1 MDTWHLLAVPRSA
14 CVLVTFVKS
23 RKVSVTCQRISTVYT
38 DQVMATE
45 FLIHDSYSAPAEGD
59 LELLQRFTNL
69 HVHWPDQAGTDPPT
83 EVIRDF
89 LVERELLSKNERFT
103 EKDRETFLELR
114 DAIRGLIKSNEGEPI
129 AARDAETI
137 DRIGLA
143 AGLHPHF
150 HAAHAPTLEPEGR
163 GVVAAFGAVVAIA
176 FVSAFDGS
184 FEHLKL
190 CADETCRAVFY
201 DRSKNHTG
209 RWCSMS
215 TCGNRAKVRAWRER
229 QRIED

>member
-1 MDTWHLLAVPRSA
+1 MPFDGVHLPA
-14 CVLVTFVKS
+14 
-23 RKVSVTCQRISTVYT
+23 
-38 DQVMATE
+38 MATRD
-45 FLIHDSYSAPAEGD
+45 FTIHDSYSPPAPGE

-69 HVHWPDQAGTDPPT
+69 HVHRADDVSTDPPA

-89 LVERELLSKNERFT
+89 LVERGLLTQNERFT
-103 EKDRETFLELR
+103 EKDRETYLALR
-114 DAIRGLIKSNEGEPI
+114 DAIRGLIEADDDASIP
-129 AARDAETI
+129 ASDAEVI

-150 HAAHAPTLEPEGR
+150 HAAHVPTLEPKGR
-163 GVVAAFGAVVAIA
+163 GVAAAFGAIVAIA

-184 FEHLKL
+184 FAHLKL

-201 DRSKNHTG
+201 DRSKNHSG

-215 TCGNRAKVRAWRER
+215 TCGSREKMRRLHQR
-229 QRIED
+229 QLQHTV

>member
-1 MDTWHLLAVPRSA
+1 M
-14 CVLVTFVKS
+14 
-23 RKVSVTCQRISTVYT
+23 YT
-38 DQVMATE
+38 GSVMATE
-45 FLIHDSYSAPAEGD
+45 FFTHESYSAPAPGD

-69 HVHWPDQAGTDPPT
+69 HVHRPDETSTDPPA
-83 EVIRDF
+83 ELIRDF

-103 EKDRETFLELR
+103 EKDRETYLALR
-114 DAIRGLIKSNEGEPI
+114 DAIRGLIASNEGEPI
-129 AARDAETI
+129 APGDAEAI

-150 HAAHAPTLEPEGR
+150 HAAHAPTLEPKGR
-163 GVVAAFGAVVAIA
+163 GAAAAFGAVVAIA

-184 FEHLKL
+184 FAHLKL

-201 DRSKNHTG
+201 DRSKNHSG

-215 TCGNRAKVRAWRER
+215 TCGNRNKVRAWRER
-229 QRIED
+229 QRVED

>member
-1 MDTWHLLAVPRSA
+1 
-14 CVLVTFVKS
+14 
-23 RKVSVTCQRISTVYT
+23 
-38 DQVMATE
+38 MAERNFTT
-45 FLIHDSYSAPAEGD
+45 HDSYSPPAPGN

-69 HVHWPDQAGTDPPT
+69 HVHRADDVSTDPPT
-83 EVIRDF
+83 EVIREF
-89 LVERELLSKNERFT
+89 LIERGLLTKNERFT
-103 EKDRETFLELR
+103 EKDRETYLALR
-114 DAIRGLIKSNEGEPI
+114 DAIRGLIEAGDDASIPAE
-129 AARDAETI
+129 DAEVM

-150 HAAHAPTLEPEGR
+150 HATHVPTLEPKGH
-163 GVVAAFGAVVAIA
+163 GVAAAFGAVVAIA

-184 FEHLKL
+184 FAHLKL

-201 DRSKNHTG
+201 DRSKNHSG

-215 TCGNRAKVRAWRER
+215 TCGNRNKVRAWRER